1 MAGSLEQKL
10 HELVE
15 PIVASYGLTLWGLR
29 YRQGSSSAHLQIF
42 VEGANG
48 VDADACGEITNA
60 LSPLLDSADLID
72 PAYILEVS
80 SPGLDRILFTPEQ
93 LHQSVGQ
100 EVTLTL
106 KMACENRKKLQGKLM
121 AVESDG
127 SVVIADKSAGKDFTI
142 AYENIALARVVP
154 DFSSLL

>member
-10 HELVE
+10 HELVA

-42 VEGANG
+42 VEGEDG
-48 VDADACGEITNA
+48 VDADVCGEITNA

-80 SPGLDRILFTPEQ
+80 SPGLDRILFTQDQ
-93 LHQSVGQ
+93 LHQSLGQ
-100 EVTLTL
+100 EVTLSL
-106 KMACENRKKLQGKLM
+106 KMASENRKKLQGKLM
-121 AVESDG
+121 AVAEDG
-127 SVVIADKSAGKDFTI
+127 SIVIHDKSADKDFVV
-142 AYENIALARVVP
+142 AYENIALARIVP

>member
-10 HELVE
+10 HELVA

-42 VEGANG
+42 VEGDNG

-80 SPGLDRILFTPEQ
+80 SPGLDRILFTQEQ
-93 LHQSVGQ
+93 LRDSVGQ

-106 KMACENRKKLQGKLM
+106 KMASENRKKLQGPLV
-121 AVESDG
+121 AVDADG
-127 SVVIADKSAGKDFTI
+127 SVTVHDKSADKDMVV
-142 AYENIALARVVP
+142 AYENIALARIVP

>member
-10 HELVE
+10 HELVA

-42 VEGANG
+42 VEGEDG
-48 VDADACGEITNA
+48 VDADVCGEITNA
-60 LSPLLDSADLID
+60 LYPLLDSADLID

-80 SPGLDRILFTPEQ
+80 SPGLDRILFTQDQ
-93 LHQSVGQ
+93 LHQSLGQ
-100 EVTLTL
+100 EVTLSL
-106 KMACENRKKLQGKLM
+106 KMASENRKKLQGKLM
-121 AVESDG
+121 AVEEDG
-127 SVVIADKSAGKDFTI
+127 SIVIHDKSADKDFVV
-142 AYENIALARVVP
+142 AYENISLARIVP

>member
-15 PIVASYGLTLWGLR
+15 PIVSSYGLTLWGLR
-29 YRQGSSSAHLQIF
+29 YRVGSSSAHLQIF
-42 VEGANG
+42 VEGENG

-100 EVTLTL
+100 EVSLTL
-106 KMACENRKKLQGKLM
+106 KMASENRKKLQGKLT
-121 AVESDG
+121 AVEPDG
-127 SVVIADKSAGKDFTI
+127 SVIVHDKSADKDFTV
-142 AYENIALARVVP
+142 AYENIALARIVP
-154 DFSSLL
+154 DFSSFL

>member
-10 HELVE
+10 QELVE
-15 PIVASYGLTLWGLR
+15 PIVQSYGLTLWGLR

-42 VEGANG
+42 VEGEDG
-48 VDADACGEITNA
+48 VDADVCGEITNA

-80 SPGLDRILFTPEQ
+80 SPGLDRILFTQDQ
-93 LHQSVGQ
+93 LYQSLGQ
-100 EVTLTL
+100 EVTLSL
-106 KMACENRKKLQGKLM
+106 KMASENRKKLQGKLM
-121 AVESDG
+121 AVEEDG
-127 SVVIADKSAGKDFTI
+127 SIVIHDKSADKDFVV
-142 AYENIALARVVP
+142 AYENIALARIVP